1 MVSEKTR
8 QEDERLR
15 EELRHVDLEKL
26 KGVLKPMLAPTKKPK
41 NGGSTSK
48 SPKSQTS

>member
-26 KGVLKPMLAPTKKPK
+26 KKVIKPLVAPSVKKNQK
-41 NGGSTSK
+41 AD
-48 SPKSQTS
+48 